1 MLRQFLRPAWIIG
14 SLPFIASCVT
24 VGPDVHNPLV
34 ITPTGFSSKADGQ
47 VPLRG
52 DWWKTLNDPVLNALI
67 AQAITS
73 SVRLADAKA
82 KVRLA
87 RAQLAATGATL
98 SPSLDSDMGYKR
110 SDSAAALAS
119 STTNLSFQTRWEL
132 DLFGGNRRGV
142 EAAYYNALS
151 ADEQMQAVLL
161 TLIGEV
167 ATNYAQLRGT
177 EAMITIAQH
186 NAAAQQC
193 TVALTRTQ
201 LSAGQISQVDL
212 LSAQTQAATTL
223 AQIPSLRIR
232 YASFLNSLTVL
243 VGQSSLL
250 VAQSLAKPA
259 AIPTV
264 PRTTAI
270 GLPADLL
277 FWRPDLR
284 AARHDYASATAKIGQ
299 AEAALY
305 PSVSLSGAIN
315 TGGANFGDL
324 AKRSTIGWSFGPTLS
339 VPIFQGGRLNA
350 EVDSAKA
357 GRDLAFI
364 AYRKAILTAL
374 SEVEN
379 ASVAFNQN
387 HLRAAQLQTIVRNSR
402 KIKDLTLAQFEG
414 GSKSFIDVLNAQ
426 RDLLNAET
434 SLAEIQTDLVVN
446 YIALQKALGGSWQGR
461 LDASKPEVIDG
472 YSGPHLIKKP
482 VSPEPP
488 R

>member
-14 SLPFIASCVT
+14 ILPSIASCVI

-34 ITPTGFSSKADGQ
+34 ITPAAYASKADGQ
-47 VPLRG
+47 GPLRG
-52 DWWKTLNDPVLNALI
+52 DWWRTLNDPVLNALI

-98 SPSLDSDMGYKR
+98 SPSLDSDIGYKR

-177 EAMITIAQH
+177 EAMIAIAQH
-186 NAAAQQC
+186 NAATQQR
-193 TVALTRTQ
+193 TVALTKTQ

-250 VAQSLAKPA
+250 VAQTLAKPA

-284 AARHDYASATAKIGQ
+284 AAQHDYASATAKIGQ

-339 VPIFQGGRLNA
+339 VPIFQGGKLNA
-350 EVDSAKA
+350 EVDGAKA

-364 AYRKAILTAL
+364 AYKKAILTAL

-387 HLRAAQLQTIVRNSR
+387 QLRAAQLQTIVRNSR
-402 KIKDLTLAQFEG
+402 KIKDLTLTQFEG
-414 GSKSFIDVLNAQ
+414 GSKSFIDVLNTQ

-446 YIALQKALGGSWQGR
+446 YIALQKALGGSFQGR
-461 LDASKPEVIDG
+461 LHPGKPEVIDG
-472 YSGPHLIKKP
+472 YSGPHLIKQP
-482 VSPEPP
+482 VSPRLP
-488 R
+488 

>member
-1 MLRQFLRPAWIIG
+1 MVSQFLRPSWIIG
-14 SLPFIASCVT
+14 FLPFVASCVT
-24 VGPDVHNPLV
+24 VGPDVHKPVV
-34 ITPTGFSSKADGQ
+34 ITPAAFNGNTDMRA
-47 VPLRG
+47 PLRG
-52 DWWKTLNDPVLNALI
+52 DWWKRLNDPVLNALI
-67 AQAITS
+67 AQAMMS
-73 SVRLADAKA
+73 SVSLADAKA

-98 SPSLDSDMGYKR
+98 SPSLNSDVGYKR
-110 SDSAAALAS
+110 SDSAATLAS
-119 STTNLSFQTRWEL
+119 SATNLSFQTRWEL

-167 ATNYAQLRGT
+167 AINYAQLRGA
-177 EAMITIAQH
+177 EAIIAIADR
-186 NAAAQQC
+186 NAAAQQR
-193 TVALTRTQ
+193 TVALTGTQ
-201 LSAGQISQVDL
+201 FSAGQISQVDL

-232 YASFLNSLTVL
+232 YASYLNSLTVL
-243 VGQSSLL
+243 VGQSSM
-250 VAQSLAKPA
+250 VIAQTLSKPA

-264 PRTTAI
+264 PRAAAA

-277 FWRPDLR
+277 LWRPDLR
-284 AARHDYASATAKIGQ
+284 AAQHDYASATAKIGQ

-339 VPIFQGGRLNA
+339 VPIFQGGKLNA
-350 EVDSAKA
+350 EVDGARA
-357 GRDLAFI
+357 GRDLTLI

-402 KIKDLTLAQFEG
+402 KIRELTLAQFEG

-434 SLAEIQTDLVVN
+434 SLAEIRTDLVVN

-461 LDASKPEVIDG
+461 LDTGKPEVIDG
-472 YSGPHLIKKP
+472 YSGPHLIKTP
-482 VSPEPP
+482 VSTRLP
-488 R
+488 